1 MRSSRGRSGRPDES
15 SSGATN
21 QNTRRKM
28 VLVSLRPEIASSTPP
43 SGGKGVEPFHFW
55 IVTPPELRVSDDH
68 VATR

>member
-1 MRSSRGRSGRPDES
+1 MADLTRVVRRRRSK
-15 SSGATN
+15 
-21 QNTRRKM
+21 TRDRKM